1 MDLLIYT
8 GSMPSTVSSTIPA
21 TNRIQVGA
29 NSLTLS
35 EETKGYITRDAAE
48 DYTWKDRD
56 YLYPVP
62 LGQIQAY
69 GGKLTQNPGWE

>member
-1 MDLLIYT
+1 MKVFWC
-8 GSMPSTVSSTIPA
+8 SVSSTIPA

-29 NSLTLS
+29 NALTLS
-35 EETKGYITRDAAE
+35 DGDHGYITRDAAE
-48 DYTWKDRD
+48 DYVWKERD